1 MCYSELVGI
10 CLTALVVFLLSYT
23 VIKAACHILGKW
35 ILHFVVSDA
44 PILYSFAPDE
54 HDNSDSEDAHE
65 LL

>member
-1 MCYSELVGI
+1 M
-10 CLTALVVFLLSYT
+10 LSYT